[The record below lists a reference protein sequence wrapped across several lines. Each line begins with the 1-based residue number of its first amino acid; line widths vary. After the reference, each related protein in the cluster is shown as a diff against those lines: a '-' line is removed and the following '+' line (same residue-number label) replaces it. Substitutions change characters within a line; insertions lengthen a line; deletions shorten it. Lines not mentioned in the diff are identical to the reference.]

1 MLPDFNR
8 LKVFYFI
15 YATRSIVAAAGKL
28 NITPSAI
35 SQHLKKLE
43 FEIKSPLFTR
53 LHKKLV
59 PTMEAER
66 LFGILS
72 PFVRDLETGLQSIN
86 HARVRPSGIL
96 RVGAP
101 VEFGKAYFPG
111 IFASFRQKYPEVTF
125 SLSLGDP
132 SVLLAMVSQGQL
144 DFALVDVFLTQSRR
158 HGDLAIYSIEPI
170 IDEEVILAC
179 SKQYCAD
186 ILKNDFSF
194 RNLIDKAFISYQ
206 QDSLELRS
214 WFRHHFRKAS
224 VHPEIVMT
232 VDSVQAVIES
242 IRHHMGMG
250 IIVSHLAYE
259 EIRKGKI
266 VPVTTHRDEIINRIS
281 LVQLQDK
288 VPSLTD
294 KTFQMYFKA
303 AMQKAGVLKKF
314 SRIVD
319 SYDS

>member
-1 MLPDFNR
+1 MLMLPDFNR
-8 LKVFYFI
+8 LKIFYYI
-15 YATRSIVAAAGKL
+15 YSTRSIVAAAGEL
-28 NITPSAI
+28 NITPSAV

-59 PTMEAER
+59 PTIAAER
-66 LFGILS
+66 LFGILT
-72 PFVRDLETGLQSIN
+72 PFMHDLETGLRSIN
-86 HARVRPSGIL
+86 HARVSPSGIL

-101 VEFGKAYFPG
+101 VEFGKAYFPR
-111 IFASFRQKYPEVTF
+111 IFASFRRKYPEVTF

-144 DFALVDVFLTQSRR
+144 DFALVDVFLTQSWL
-158 HGDLAIYSIEPI
+158 HGDLAIYGIEPI

-179 SKQYCAD
+179 SKEYCAGV
-186 ILKNDFSF
+186 LKNDFSF
-194 RNLIDKAFISYQ
+194 NNLIGKEFISYQ
-206 QDSLELRS
+206 ENSLELRS

-224 VHPEIVMT
+224 VHPKIVMT

-242 IRHHMGMG
+242 IRQHMGMG

-259 EIRKGKI
+259 DIRKGKI
-266 VPVTTHRDEIINRIS
+266 VPVTTHRNEIINRIS

-294 KTFQMYFKA
+294 KTFQAYFKT
-303 AMQKAGVLKKF
+303 AMQKAGVRKKF
-314 SRIVD
+314 ARVVGV
-319 SYDS
+319 

>member
-8 LKVFYFI
+8 LKVFYYI
-15 YATRSIVAAAGKL
+15 YSTRSIVAAAGEL

-59 PTMEAER
+59 PTIEAER
-66 LFGILS
+66 LFDILK
-72 PFVRDLETGLQSIN
+72 PFIHNLETGLRSIN
-86 HARVRPSGIL
+86 HARVKPSGML

-101 VEFGKAYFPG
+101 VEFGKAYFPEM
-111 IFASFRQKYPEVTF
+111 FASFRQKYPDVTF
-125 SLSLGDP
+125 TLSLGDP

-144 DFALVDVFLTQSRR
+144 DFALVDVFLTQSRL

-179 SKQYCAD
+179 SREYCSD

-194 RNLIDKAFISYQ
+194 RSLIGNTFISYQ
-206 QDSLELRS
+206 KNALELRS

-224 VHPEIVMT
+224 VHPKIVMT
-232 VDSVQAVIES
+232 VDSLQAVISS

-250 IIVSHLAYE
+250 VIVSHLAYE
-259 EIRKGKI
+259 DIRKGKI
-266 VPVTTHRDEIINRIS
+266 VPVTTHHNEIINRIS

-294 KTFQMYFKA
+294 KTFQTYFKKT
-303 AMQKAGVLKKF
+303 MRKAGVLKKF
-314 SRIVD
+314 AKFVD
-319 SYDS
+319 A